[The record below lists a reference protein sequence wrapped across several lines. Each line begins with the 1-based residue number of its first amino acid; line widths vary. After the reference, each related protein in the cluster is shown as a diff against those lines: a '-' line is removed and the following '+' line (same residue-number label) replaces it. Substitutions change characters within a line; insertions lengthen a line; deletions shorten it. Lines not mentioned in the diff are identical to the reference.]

1 MLYQQV
7 YYTKSNFSFVK
18 SLPVIFI
25 SLIVCWSY
33 YAYFVATLLT
43 LVTDSAEQIVCGL
56 IFHVVTA
63 LFVWSYYMIV
73 FTPAGQA
80 PDSWYCKAAFFS
92 FIYFIV
98 LFQAAEPAGCGHP
111 GRRQVRGGVEAA
123 AERGDAQPRLR
134 GEAAQRPERRQIL
147 REVSLHQAGPLAPLL
162 SL

>member
-1 MLYQQV
+1 M
-7 YYTKSNFSFVK
+7 
-18 SLPVIFI
+18 IFI

-80 PDSWYCKAAFFS
+80 PDSWYCIIVKQLS
-92 FIYFIV
+92 F
-98 LFQAAEPAGCGHP
+98 H
-111 GRRQVRGGVEAA
+111 
-123 AERGDAQPRLR
+123 
-134 GEAAQRPERRQIL
+134 
-147 REVSLHQAGPLAPLL
+147 S
-162 SL
+162 STS

>member
-1 MLYQQV
+1 MTGPV
-7 YYTKSNFSFVK
+7 FAVSCFISKSSIPSLNFSFVK

-80 PDSWYCKAAFFS
+80 PDSWYCIIVKQLS
-92 FIYFIV
+92 FHSFT
-98 LFQAAEPAGCGHP
+98 
-111 GRRQVRGGVEAA
+111 
-123 AERGDAQPRLR
+123 
-134 GEAAQRPERRQIL
+134 
-147 REVSLHQAGPLAPLL
+147 S
-162 SL
+162 

>member
-1 MLYQQV
+1 M
-7 YYTKSNFSFVK
+7 
-18 SLPVIFI
+18 IFI

-33 YAYFVATLLT
+33 YAYFLATLLT

-56 IFHVVTA
+56 IFHVITA

-80 PDSWYCKAAFFS
+80 PDSWYCKTAFLIL
-92 FIYFIV
+92 FILTFLLKYLI

-123 AERGDAQPRLR
+123 AGRGDAQPRLR

-147 REVSLHQAGPLAPLL
+147 REVSVHQAGPLAPLL